1 MTAYDLSVPEP
12 LSERDAERIRQVLH
26 SPSWR
31 WLTHTVRATWEKDLS
46 RQRIGVDLTT
56 LEDTQVA
63 AMADFLRW
71 PTHKHETVT
80 ISLSRVDALLR
91 ASGLGAGLA
100 ACLTASGGPLNDEA
114 ARRRTDRAARQSVN
128 DQLWAEAF
136 SHPALTRHRKL
147 EPWLADERRYGRIPA
162 DPQVRRR
169 VLSDV
174 LAVLDTLPHPGTS
187 LAILAG
193 RVLGYAHALDD
204 GPVQAAVLR
213 ALAWLDDRP
222 DEYTGA
228 ERRRTL
234 WANAGVA
241 LDTVSS
247 TVLTFGLIL
256 PGSGPVSTTLAANA
270 AAALPVRLTL
280 GQVRHYLDKEL
291 EPIPDGF
298 GTVFACENP
307 SVVEAA
313 SNSLATR
320 SAPLISAEGRPS
332 VAAGLLLR
340 ELREA
345 GASLCYHG
353 DFDWPGLD
361 IARWVMAESG
371 ATPWRFGARDYREGL
386 GLNPRPKRLSPS
398 TGQARTPWDPDL
410 MYAMLNHLVAVEEE
424 IVMDLLL
431 ADLATGVT
439 GQFGKAVTR

>member
-1 MTAYDLSVPEP
+1 MTLDDLSVPDP
-12 LSERDAERIRQVLH
+12 LSERDAERIRRVLQG
-26 SPSWR
+26 PSWR
-31 WLTHTVRATWEKDLS
+31 WLTQTIRTAWEKDLS
-46 RQRIGVDLTT
+46 RQRIRIDLST

-71 PTHKHETVT
+71 PTHKDEMVT
-80 ISLSRVDALLR
+80 ITLSRLDALLR
-91 ASGLGAGLA
+91 ASGLGTGLA
-100 ACLTASGGPLNDEA
+100 ACLTVTGGPLNDEA
-114 ARRRTDRAARQSVN
+114 AMRRTDRAARQSVK

-136 SHPALTRHRKL
+136 SHPALTRHPKL
-147 EPWLADERRYGRIPA
+147 EPWLADERRYGRVPA
-162 DPQVRRR
+162 DPHIRRR
-169 VLSDV
+169 VLLDV

-187 LAILAG
+187 LAMLAG
-193 RVLGYAHALDD
+193 RVLGHAHALDD

-222 DEYTGA
+222 DERVGA
-228 ERRRTL
+228 ERRRML

-247 TVLTFGLIL
+247 TVLTFRLIL

-270 AAALPVRLTL
+270 AAGLPVRLTL
-280 GQVRHYLDKEL
+280 GQVRHYLDKER
-291 EPIPDGF
+291 EPIPDRLS
-298 GTVFACENP
+298 TVFACENP

-320 SAPLISAEGRPS
+320 SAPLICTEGQPS

-340 ELREA
+340 ELRDV
-345 GASLCYHG
+345 GAALCYHG
-353 DFDWPGLD
+353 DFDWPGLN

-371 ATPWRFGARDYREGL
+371 AVPWRLGARDYREGL
-386 GLNPRPKRLSPS
+386 SLNQRPKRLSPS

-410 MYAMLNHLVAVEEE
+410 LHAMLNHLVAVEEE

-431 ADLATGVT
+431 ADLATGIT
-439 GQFGKAVTR
+439 G